1 MTQRKWV
8 PDDAYVRAS
17 WGSDPEVTHLWN
29 YEQETQSWAVR
40 QNPSANV
47 PNPYEMLV
55 PWMHTSLPRFKAGFL
70 SLPKLTLNLAEATA
84 YTWPGI
90 AVLLCLLQRQSLPWD
105 LIPYLPTP
113 PHPTPTLPSER
124 CPLRQL
130 LRQCH
135 ETSFSSTERWDPEP
149 HPWQPGASWGGGRQG
164 FPTYCP
170 SRALHSRECCQHHK
184 SLACHHAGWP
194 WLCQHRKPVS

>member
-55 PWMHTSLPRFKAGFL
+55 P
-70 SLPKLTLNLAEATA
+70 
-84 YTWPGI
+84 
-90 AVLLCLLQRQSLPWD
+90 
-105 LIPYLPTP
+105 
-113 PHPTPTLPSER
+113 
-124 CPLRQL
+124 
-130 LRQCH
+130 
-135 ETSFSSTERWDPEP
+135 
-149 HPWQPGASWGGGRQG
+149 
-164 FPTYCP
+164 
-170 SRALHSRECCQHHK
+170 
-184 SLACHHAGWP
+184 
-194 WLCQHRKPVS
+194 